1 MRLNNGFVTVF
12 LFVLLLQS
20 GAGAQPPPGVL
31 IERRLAEDLSLAV
44 GDAVQL
50 QPVGAGRQK
59 GFIVQ
64 GIFERQA
71 DPNRISLN
79 DYEVRLHLPDLQELL
94 PASDRV
100 DRFALVLSPA
110 ASPDSVARWVE
121 GLAFGTRA
129 YASADLAD
137 ESSATFRVIS
147 RFHRAIGIVTTL
159 ASGIFLLC
167 VMIIRVD
174 ERRRDMG
181 LLRLMGFAR
190 STVFRTVVLET
201 VLIAGVGTAGG
212 SLLGVLV
219 AKLVNAY
226 YMNFYDTTL
235 RFALVTPQIVLTAAL
250 LGLCLGISAGVL
262 AALRV
267 VRVPPQQL
275 GER

>member
-1 MRLNNGFVTVF
+1 MVF
-12 LFVLLLQS
+12 LLSLLLQS
-20 GAGAQPPPGVL
+20 AIMPTQTPGMLV
-31 IERRLAEDLSLAV
+31 ERRLAEELQLDV
-44 GDAVQL
+44 GDTVRARAL
-50 QPVGAGRQK
+50 AGEREMRFQVA
-59 GFIVQ
+59 GV
-64 GIFERQA
+64 FERPA
-71 DPNRISLN
+71 DPNRITLN
-79 DYEVRLHLPDLQELL
+79 DYEVRLHLPDLQALL
-94 PASDRV
+94 PAGDRV
-100 DRFALVLSPA
+100 DRFALVLAPG

-129 YASADLAD
+129 YTSTDLAD

-181 LLRLMGFAR
+181 LLRLMGFSR
-190 STVFRTVVLET
+190 GTVFRTVVSET
-201 VLIAGVGTAGG
+201 VLIATVGTVAGAA
-212 SLLGVLV
+212 LGTLI
-219 AKLVNAY
+219 AAGVNAY
-226 YMNFYDTTL
+226 YMRFYDTTL
-235 RFALVTPQIVLTAAL
+235 RFALVTPRIVLLAAL
-250 LGLCLGISAGVL
+250 LGLVLGVSAGVL